1 MEQQIYTILKNK
13 IIFMLTNDLTIGQTD
28 NDKKSFTNNEIEEF
42 IKGNDEKIEKTIEN
56 MIYDYKEDD
65 DLELLK
71 EPLLDWIGEY
81 LYSHIDTQ
89 NI

>member
-13 IIFMLTNDLTIGQTD
+13 IIFMLTNDLTIGKKD
-28 NDKKSFTNNEIEEF
+28 NDKKPCTNNEIEEF
-42 IKGNDEKIEKTIEN
+42 IKENDEKIEKTIEN
-56 MIYDYKEDD
+56 MIYDYKEHD

-81 LYSHIDTQ
+81 LYSHIDIQ
-89 NI
+89 DI